1 MFKVNKKIK
10 KNKGMTYV
18 ELIVVLNIFSI
29 MSSIVLFNYNKFQA
43 KVDIKNLAND
53 IALKIVEA
61 QKSAMSGKWNTNA
74 PSGWKP
80 SYGVYFDLSVPNHF
94 IYFADFVD
102 INKQYDAGSGCST
115 GGGECL
121 DDIEITKGKISKIE
135 ECSTSTEDCLS
146 PVSTPNPLSI
156 TFTRPNSGAS
166 FSPNLSASS
175 NYIRTTISSSD
186 DSFNGYIK
194 IYPSGRIQVN

>member
-18 ELIVVLNIFSI
+18 ELIVVLSIFAV
-29 MSSIVLFNYNKFQA
+29 MSSIVLFNHNKFQA

-53 IALKIVEA
+53 IALKMVQA
-61 QKSAMSGKWNTNA
+61 QKDAMSGKWNTNA

-135 ECSTSTEDCLS
+135 ECSTEDCLS

-186 DSFNGYIK
+186 GSFNGYIRV
-194 IYPSGRIQVN
+194 YPSGRIQVN

>member
-1 MFKVNKKIK
+1 
-10 KNKGMTYV
+10 MTYV
-18 ELIVVLNIFSI
+18 ELIVVLSIFGI

-53 IALKIVEA
+53 IALKIVQA
-61 QKSAMSGKWNTNA
+61 QKDAMSGKWNTNA

-94 IYFADFVD
+94 IYFADFSND
-102 INKQYDAGSGCST
+102 HIFNDGSCY
-115 GGGECL
+115 GECL
-121 DDIEITKGKISKIE
+121 DNINITKGKISKIE
-135 ECSTSTEDCLS
+135 ECSTEGCLS
-146 PVSTPNPLSI
+146 LVSTPNPLSI